1 MTTPLQFNTE
11 PSGRNLPF
19 LEEGR
24 LNSAAAEVI
33 TPDAGQGPS
42 IGSTRP
48 RRTFHHLSVIAF
60 AVGVLAV
67 LAVGWLNRDDSLLT
81 AEEGLG
87 YMLGIVGGSAM
98 LALLLYPLR
107 KRLRFMH
114 RWGPV
119 KYWFK
124 THMLL
129 GVVGPAMILFHA
141 NFSLGSANS
150 NLALLS
156 MLAVAI
162 SGLFGR
168 YFYARIHHGLYGAHA
183 TLKELRAELQI
194 NKGKLTH
201 RFTLS
206 TTVARRL
213 RRFEK
218 AALRRRPFALGV
230 IWLAII
236 PLRAVWTYLVN
247 SYSIRRDLRKQAQ
260 QRHWDRDM
268 LQVFQSDARQT
279 LRAYIATV
287 RQAAELGIYA
297 KLFSLWHLFHMPLF
311 FLLVITG
318 VVHVVAVH
326 LY

>member
-1 MTTPLQFNTE
+1 ML
-11 PSGRNLPF
+11 G
-19 LEEGR
+19 
-24 LNSAAAEVI
+24 
-33 TPDAGQGPS
+33 
-42 IGSTRP
+42 
-48 RRTFHHLSVIAF
+48 HLSVVVF
-60 AVGVLAV
+60 AASVLGVLA
-67 LAVGWLNRDDSLLT
+67 LGWLNRDDSYLT

-87 YMLGIVGGSAM
+87 YLLGIAGGGAM

-119 KYWFK
+119 RYWFK

-129 GVVGPAMILFHA
+129 GVLGPTMILFHA
-141 NFSLGSANS
+141 NFGLGSANS
-150 NLALLS
+150 NLALFS

-168 YFYARIHHGLYGAHA
+168 YFYSRIHNGLYGAHA

-194 NKGKLTH
+194 TKGKLTN
-201 RFTLS
+201 RISLS
-206 TTVARRL
+206 TTVAHHL

-218 AALRRRPFALGV
+218 AALRRRPFALGLL
-230 IWLAII
+230 WLVII
-236 PLRAVWTYLVN
+236 PFRAVWTYLLN
-247 SYSIRRDLRKQAQ
+247 SYSITRALRKQAR
-260 QRHWDRDM
+260 QRNWDHDI
-268 LQVFQSDARQT
+268 LQVFQRDARQS

-297 KLFSLWHLFHMPLF
+297 RLFSLWHLLHMPLF

>member
-1 MTTPLQFNTE
+1 LNTAAVE
-11 PSGRNLPF
+11 VVPHSTAQGPVRTSARRRPTL
-19 LEEGR
+19 GR
-24 LNSAAAEVI
+24 L
-33 TPDAGQGPS
+33 
-42 IGSTRP
+42 
-48 RRTFHHLSVIAF
+48 SVLAF
-60 AVGVLAV
+60 AAIALGILA
-67 LAVGWLNRDDSLLT
+67 LGWLNRNDSYLS

-87 YMLGIVGGSAM
+87 YLLGITGGSAM

-129 GVVGPAMILFHA
+129 GVLGPIMILFHA
-141 NFSLGSANS
+141 NFGLGSANS
-150 NLALLS
+150 NLALFS

-183 TLKELRAELQI
+183 TLKELRKELQI
-194 NKGKLTH
+194 SKGKLTH

-206 TTVARRL
+206 VTVARRL

-230 IWLAII
+230 LWLVLI
-236 PLRAVWTYLVN
+236 PLRAVWTYVLN
-247 SYSIRRDLRKQAQ
+247 SYSITRDLRKQAR
-260 QRHWDRDM
+260 QRDWDRDM
-268 LQVFQSDARQT
+268 LRLFQRDARQT

-297 KLFSLWHLFHMPLF
+297 RLFSLWHLFHMPLF
-311 FLLVITG
+311 FLLMITG
-318 VVHVVAVH
+318 LVHVVAVH